1 MNRKGIIL
9 AGGSGTRLFPLTIAV
24 SKQLMPVYD
33 KPMIYYP
40 LSALMLSG
48 IREVLV
54 ISTPQDLPLFRR
66 LLGDG
71 SEIGMKLEYAE
82 QPRPDG
88 LAQAFL
94 IGADFIGN
102 SPSALILG
110 DNLFYGHDLAKAPSG
125 PPTPARRRATIFG
138 YHVANP
144 DGLWR
149 RGVLGRRDACF
160 RLRRSLR
167 SRSSNHAI
175 PGHLF
180 LRRGRRVLREEAPKP
195 VGPRRTGDHRPQPPL
210 PRGGPPPRGDP
221 RPRNGLAS
229 TPART
234 IRCSMPP
241 EFVHVIEHRQGLKI
255 ACIEEIAWRQ
265 GWIDDA
271 ADRAQ
276 RRISSASRATAS
288 TCEGFFR
295 GNRADR
301 HAPMWFPGSPRGSA
315 SSRRCSTAWPTRRRW
330 WQACG
335 PRFPD
340 WVSYEVILVDDG
352 STDGT
357 REWLAGLKRA
367 LPRRPE

>member
-54 ISTPQDLPLFRR
+54 ISTPQDLPLFKR

-82 QPRPDG
+82 QPKPDG

-102 SPSALILG
+102 SPCTLILG
-110 DNLFYGHDLAKAPSG
+110 DNLFYGHDLVSAFGAANARAKG
-125 PPTPARRRATIFG
+125 ATIFG

-144 DGLWR
+144 EAYGVVEFSSDGK
-149 RGVLGRRDACF
+149 VL
-160 RLRRSLR
+160 SLEEKPANPK
-167 SRSSNHAI
+167 SNHAI
-175 PGHLF
+175 PGIYF
-180 LRRGRRVLREEAPKP
+180 YDGDVVSYARRLRPSARGELEITDLNRLYLEA
-195 VGPRRTGDHRPQPPL
+195 GLLHAEILGRGTAWLDTGTHDSL
-210 PRGGPPPRGDP
+210 LD
-221 RPRNGLAS
+221 A
-229 TPART
+229 A
-234 IRCSMPP
+234 
-241 EFVHVIEHRQGLKI
+241 EFVHVIENRQGLKI

-271 ADRAQ
+271 GLERNIKKLGKSSYGQ
-276 RRISSASRATAS
+276 YLRRLLS
-288 TCEGFFR
+288 
-295 GNRADR
+295 GN
-301 HAPMWFPGSPRGSA
+301 
-315 SSRRCSTAWPTRRRW
+315 
-330 WQACG
+330 
-335 PRFPD
+335 
-340 WVSYEVILVDDG
+340 
-352 STDGT
+352 
-357 REWLAGLKRA
+357 
-367 LPRRPE
+367 